1 MMPTATITPPA
12 DLVEL
17 KADWLAA
24 EALSARIASEE
35 SAGEKTE
42 LHLQSKPHQVHEPSA
57 AENWLTLQSE
67 DQRARHDAARA
78 ELMRLTLAIADH
90 EWWATLPFGS
100 RLDAEIAVRRT
111 AQGLYDAERAVPSAA

>member
-1 MMPTATITPPA
+1 MSIATITPPA

-24 EALSARIASEE
+24 EALSARIAAEDP
-35 SAGEKTE
+35 AGEETE
-42 LHLQSKPHQVHEPSA
+42 LHLQPKPHLAHVPSA

-90 EWWATLPFGS
+90 PWWGTLPFGT
-100 RLDAEIAVRRT
+100 RLDAEIAVRRA
-111 AQGLYDAERAVPSAA
+111 AQGLYDAEHGAAVG